1 VPGVVSA
8 AFTGAIPADDGGQT
22 VRVVPER
29 GAAVPGEELGLQLL
43 PAMPAFWTTL
53 GLSLRE
59 GRVFTSDESAADD
72 SDVVIVNQ
80 RLADR
85 FWPGESALGRRL
97 GVLDD
102 AGAIDWRRVIGVSP
116 NLVYEELG
124 EETAQ
129 SRFIVYVP
137 VARAGWRTMALLVRA
152 AGDPGGLASAARQVV
167 RDADPNLVAFDVLT
181 MWQRRT
187 FTQWGERFVARL
199 FAMFGATALLIA
211 VVGAYGVMAY
221 GAGQRT
227 REIGVRLALG
237 ARAGHVLW
245 LVMRRGV
252 ALTAIGLALGV
263 PLAIATARAV
273 QSLLFDVSPWSP
285 AVWAGVPLALAAA
298 ILAAS
303 YLPARHA
310 SRIDPAGA
318 LRQE

>member
-1 VPGVVSA
+1 
-8 AFTGAIPADDGGQT
+8 
-22 VRVVPER
+22 VPER
-29 GAAVPGEELGLQLL
+29 GAAAQGEELGLQML
-43 PAMPAFWTTL
+43 PAMPAFWDTL

-59 GRVFTSDESAADD
+59 GRAFTSDESAAAD
-72 SDVVIVNQ
+72 SDVVIVNE
-80 RLADR
+80 RLAAY

-102 AGAIDWRRVIGVSP
+102 QGAIDWRRVVGVSP
-116 NLVYEELG
+116 NLVYEEFG

-152 AGDPGGLASAARQVV
+152 AGNPALLASPARQVIGET
-167 RDADPNLVAFDVLT
+167 DPGLAAFDVLT
-181 MWQRRT
+181 MWQRREV
-187 FTQWGERFVARL
+187 TQWGERFIARL
-199 FAMFGATALLIA
+199 FGLFGATALLIA
-211 VVGAYGVMAY
+211 SVGAYGVMAY
-221 GAGQRT
+221 GAGQRA

-252 ALTAIGLALGV
+252 LLTALGVAVGV
-263 PLAIATARAV
+263 PLAVLTARAV

-303 YLPARHA
+303 YLPARRA
-310 SRIDPAGA
+310 SRIDPAVA